1 MARRGRPVVP
11 YDPTMEPSAPPPQDP
26 LASILESAQRM
37 GIELD
42 RDEALRWIAAMAA
55 ETGGGVQVDVQ
66 SGVFG
71 HRVTMVDSDPEGLT
85 RLGHIIGVVGIPDTP
100 PDVLTA
106 LALSGSAAQGRIQ
119 RFPADCDFF
128 ERVHIRATTREAAI
142 DRLGEV
148 LRDKAMATVSG
159 VGHRLWE
166 VKWGTHD
173 RAGTIR
179 GRQVGPGH
187 WISWT
192 PQEIVAGSQ
201 ELTLADGSVVAIEW
215 GSAPGRPG
223 WAKLDWV
230 VADPARG
237 LLSNASNVI
246 DPTWEAPDGTIV
258 PLDGFL
264 DPYFQ
269 EVYLEAESIPLFTR
283 LVKELGADSVADYVE
298 QLEHEVRKYTV
309 STPNHGKAARR
320 MYNVFRLTGRYPE
333 AAYVRELFDE
343 PVTALYQLAAL
354 LQTIAD
360 ASTAGGEVFDREL
373 LLAQVDQ
380 LIVSAVAALD
390 GPEEALMVERLARF
404 REALAEGQSGHQALV
419 DQSRDDALQQVDGF
433 FRRTLRAVPS
443 IDAYLDEIASRPA

>member
-1 MARRGRPVVP
+1 M
-11 YDPTMEPSAPPPQDP
+11 DPTTDPPLDP
-26 LASILESAQRM
+26 LASILDSAQRM
-37 GIELD
+37 GVELD
-42 RDEALRWIAAMAA
+42 RDEALRWIAAMRA
-55 ETGGGVQVDVQ
+55 EVGGGVQVDVQ

-71 HRVTMVDSDPEGLT
+71 HRVTMADSDPEGLT
-85 RLGHIIGVVGIPDTP
+85 RLGRVIGVVGIPDEP
-100 PDVLTA
+100 PDVTTA

-128 ERVHIRATTREAAI
+128 ERVHVRAQTREAAI

-148 LRDKAMATVSG
+148 LRAKALATISG
-159 VGHRLWE
+159 DGHRLWE

-173 RAGTIR
+173 RGGIVR
-179 GRQVGPGH
+179 GAEVRPGH
-187 WISWT
+187 WISWK
-192 PQEIVAGSQ
+192 PAEVVAGVQ
-201 ELTLADGSVVAIEW
+201 ELITPDGSVVPIAW

-246 DPTWEAPDGTIV
+246 DPTWETPDGEIV

-269 EVYLEAESIPLFTR
+269 EVYLDAGSIPLFTR
-283 LVKELGADSVADYVE
+283 LVKELGADSVAEYVE

-309 STPNHGKAARR
+309 ASPNHGKAARR

-354 LQTIAD
+354 LQTVAD
-360 ASTAGGEVFDREL
+360 ASTATETFDREL
-373 LLAQVDQ
+373 LLGQIDQ
-380 LIVSAVAALD
+380 LIVSAVSALD
-390 GPEEALMVERLARF
+390 GPEEAVMVDRLARF
-404 REALAEGQSGHQALV
+404 REALADGDPDRLALV
-419 DQSRDDALQQVDGF
+419 DESRREALAQVDGY

-443 IDAYLDEIASRPA
+443 IDAYLDEIAARPD

>member
-1 MARRGRPVVP
+1 M
-11 YDPTMEPSAPPPQDP
+11 DPGDGTPQDP
-26 LASILESAQRM
+26 LTSILESAQRM
-37 GIELD
+37 GVELD

-66 SGVFG
+66 SGIFG
-71 HRVTMVDSDPEGLT
+71 HRVTMADSDPEGLA
-85 RLGHIIGVVGIPDTP
+85 RLRHVIGVVGIPDEP
-100 PDVLTA
+100 PEVTTA

-128 ERVHIRATTREAAI
+128 ERVHIRAATREAAI
-142 DRLGEV
+142 ERLGGV
-148 LRDKAMATVSG
+148 IRAKALATVSG

-173 RAGTIR
+173 RAGTVHGADVR
-179 GRQVGPGH
+179 PGH

-192 PQEIVAGSQ
+192 PAEVVAGSQ
-201 ELTLADGSVVAIEW
+201 ELTLADGSVVTIEW

-230 VADPARG
+230 VADAARG
-237 LLSNASNVI
+237 LLSNASNVL

-269 EVYLEAESIPLFTR
+269 EVYLETESIPLFTR
-283 LVKELGADSVADYVE
+283 LVKELGADSVADYVG

-309 STPNHGKAARR
+309 GTPNHGKAARR

-354 LQTIAD
+354 LQTVAD
-360 ASTAGGEVFDREL
+360 ASTSGTDVFDREL
-373 LLAQVDQ
+373 LLGQVDQ
-380 LIVSAVAALD
+380 LIVSAIAALD
-390 GPEEALMVERLARF
+390 GPEEAVMVERLSRF
-404 REALAEGQSGHQALV
+404 RDALAEGHADHQAIV
-419 DQSRDDALQQVDGF
+419 DASRDEALEQVDAF

>member
-1 MARRGRPVVP
+1 M
-11 YDPTMEPSAPPPQDP
+11 DPSTTPIQDP
-26 LASILESAQRM
+26 LASIIESAQRM

-42 RDEALRWIAAMAA
+42 PDEARRWIAAMEA
-55 ETGGGVQVDVQ
+55 EAGGGVQVDVQ

-71 HRVTMVDSDPEGLT
+71 HRVTMADSDTEGLA
-85 RLGHIIGVVGIPDTP
+85 RLRHMVAVVGIPDEP
-100 PDVLTA
+100 PDVTTA

-128 ERVHIRATTREAAI
+128 ERVHIQAATREAAV

-148 LRDKAMATVSG
+148 LRAKALATVSSP
-159 VGHRLWE
+159 GHRLWE

-173 RAGTIR
+173 RAGTVR
-179 GRQVGPGH
+179 GEEVRPGH

-192 PQEIVAGSQ
+192 PQEVVAGVQ

-230 VADPARG
+230 VADRERG
-237 LLSNASNVI
+237 GLSNASNVI
-246 DPTWEAPDGTIV
+246 DPTWEGPDGSIV

-283 LVKELGADSVADYVE
+283 LVKELGADSVAEYVE
-298 QLEHEVRKYTV
+298 QLEREVRKYTV
-309 STPNHGKAARR
+309 TSPNHGKAARR

-354 LQTIAD
+354 LQTVAD
-360 ASTAGGEVFDREL
+360 ASTATDVFDREL
-373 LLAQVDQ
+373 LLGQVDQ
-380 LIVSAVAALD
+380 LILSAVAALD
-390 GPEEALMVERLARF
+390 GPEEAQMVDRLSRF
-404 REALAEGQSGHQALV
+404 REALADGDPEHVSLV
-419 DQSRDDALQQVDGF
+419 DESRREALAQVDRYF
-433 FRRTLRAVPS
+433 ERALRAVPS
-443 IDAYLDEIASRPA
+443 IAAYLDEIASRPA

>member
-1 MARRGRPVVP
+1 M
-11 YDPTMEPSAPPPQDP
+11 DPSASAPQDP
-26 LASILESAQRM
+26 LESILESAERM
-37 GIELD
+37 GVELD
-42 RDEALRWIAAMAA
+42 RDEALRWIAAMRS
-55 ETGGGVQVDVQ
+55 EMGGGVQVDVQ

-71 HRVTMVDSDPEGLT
+71 HRVTMADSDPEGLA
-85 RLGHIIGVVGIPDTP
+85 RLRHAIDVANIPDEP

-128 ERVHIRATTREAAI
+128 ERVHIRAATREAAI

-148 LRDKAMATVSG
+148 LRAKALATVSG

-173 RAGTIR
+173 RGGTVR
-179 GRQVGPGH
+179 GEEVRPGH
-187 WISWT
+187 WISWR
-192 PQEIVAGSQ
+192 PQEVVAGAQ
-201 ELTLADGSVVAIEW
+201 ELTLADGSVVSIDWA
-215 GSAPGRPG
+215 SAPGRPG

-246 DPTWEAPDGTIV
+246 DPTWESPDGEIV

-269 EVYLEAESIPLFTR
+269 EVYLDAESIPLFTR
-283 LVKELGADSVADYVE
+283 LVKELGADSVADYVG

-309 STPNHGKAARR
+309 TTPNHGKAARR
-320 MYNVFRLTGRYPE
+320 MYNVFRLTGRFPE

-354 LQTIAD
+354 LQTVSD
-360 ASTAGGEVFDREL
+360 ASTAGADVFDRETL
-373 LLAQVDQ
+373 VTQVDQ
-380 LIVSAVAALD
+380 LVVSAIAALD
-390 GPEEALMVERLARF
+390 GPEEAVMVERLSRF
-404 REALAEGQSGHQALV
+404 RDALADGATDHRQVVDESRDQALT
-419 DQSRDDALQQVDGF
+419 QVDAF
-433 FRRTLRAVPS
+433 FRRALRAVPS

>member
-1 MARRGRPVVP
+1 
-11 YDPTMEPSAPPPQDP
+11 MEPSASDPQDP
-26 LASILESAQRM
+26 LASILDSAERM
-37 GIELD
+37 GVELD
-42 RDEALRWIAAMAA
+42 RDEALRWIEAMRS
-55 ETGGGVQVDVQ
+55 ETLGGVQVDVQ

-71 HRVTMVDSDPEGLT
+71 HRVTMADTDTEGLA
-85 RLGHIIGVVGIPDTP
+85 RLHHVIGVVGIPDEP
-100 PDVLTA
+100 PDVTTA

-128 ERVHIRATTREAAI
+128 ERVHIRAATREAAI

-148 LRDKAMATVSG
+148 LRAKALATVSG

-166 VKWGTHD
+166 VKWGAHD
-173 RAGTIR
+173 RAGTVR
-179 GRQVGPGH
+179 GAEVRPGH

-192 PQEIVAGSQ
+192 PQEVVAGSQ
-201 ELTLADGSVVAIEW
+201 ELVLADGSVETIHW

-230 VADPARG
+230 VADPGRG

-246 DPTWEAPDGTIV
+246 DPTWESPDGEIV

-283 LVKELGADSVADYVE
+283 LVKELGADSVADYVA

-309 STPNHGKAARR
+309 ISPNHGKAARR

-354 LQTIAD
+354 LQTVAD

-373 LLAQVDQ
+373 LLTQMDQ
-380 LIVSAVAALD
+380 LIVSAIAALD
-390 GPEEALMVERLARF
+390 GPEEAVLVQRLTRF
-404 REALAEGQSGHQALV
+404 RDALADGGAQRDADRQALV
-419 DQSRDDALQQVDGF
+419 DASRDEALGQVDGF

-443 IDAYLDEIASRPA
+443 IDAYLDEIASRPD

>member
-1 MARRGRPVVP
+1 
-11 YDPTMEPSAPPPQDP
+11 MEPSAAPDDP
-26 LASILESAQRM
+26 LQSILESAQRM
-37 GIELD
+37 GVELD
-42 RDEALRWIAAMAA
+42 RDEALRWIAAMGA
-55 ETGGGVQVDVQ
+55 ESGGGVQLDIQ

-71 HRVTMVDSDPEGLT
+71 HRVTMADSDPEGLT
-85 RLGHIIGVVGIPDTP
+85 RLRHVIAVVGIPDAP
-100 PDVLTA
+100 PEVMTA

-128 ERVHIRATTREAAI
+128 ERVHIRAATREAAI
-142 DRLGEV
+142 DRLGGV
-148 LRDKAMATVSG
+148 LRDKALATVSG
-159 VGHRLWE
+159 VGYRLWE

-173 RAGTIR
+173 RAGTVR
-179 GRQVGPGH
+179 GEAVVPGH

-192 PQEIVAGSQ
+192 PQEVVAGTQ
-201 ELTLADGSVVAIEW
+201 DLTLSDGSVVAIEW

-230 VADPARG
+230 VADPPRG
-237 LLSNASNVI
+237 LLSYASNVI
-246 DPTWEAPDGTIV
+246 DPTWEAPDGEIV

-283 LVKELGADSVADYVE
+283 LVKELSADSVADYVA
-298 QLEHEVRKYTV
+298 QLEGEVHRYTV
-309 STPNHGKAARR
+309 ESPNHGKAARR
-320 MYNVFRLTGRYPE
+320 LYNVFRLTGRYPE

-343 PVTALYQLAAL
+343 PVTALYRLAAL

-360 ASTAGGEVFDREL
+360 ASTAGGESFDREH
-373 LLAQVDQ
+373 LLAQVDL
-380 LIVSAVAALD
+380 LIVSAIAALD
-390 GPEEALMVERLARF
+390 GPEEAAMVDRLTRF
-404 REALAEGQSGHQALV
+404 REALADGEPAHQALV
-419 DQSRDDALQQVDGF
+419 DESRKEAMEEVDAY

>member
-1 MARRGRPVVP
+1 M
-11 YDPTMEPSAPPPQDP
+11 DPSTTPIQDP
-26 LASILESAQRM
+26 LASIIESAQRM

-42 RDEALRWIAAMAA
+42 PDEARRWIAAMEA
-55 ETGGGVQVDVQ
+55 EAGGGVQVDVQ

-71 HRVTMVDSDPEGLT
+71 HRVTMADSDTEGLA
-85 RLGHIIGVVGIPDTP
+85 RLRHMVAVVGIPDEP
-100 PDVLTA
+100 PDVTTA

-128 ERVHIRATTREAAI
+128 ERVHIQAATREAAV

-148 LRDKAMATVSG
+148 LRAKALATVSG
-159 VGHRLWE
+159 PGHRLWE

-173 RAGTIR
+173 RAGTVR
-179 GRQVGPGH
+179 GEEVRPGH

-192 PQEIVAGSQ
+192 PQEVVAGVQ

-230 VADPARG
+230 VADRERG
-237 LLSNASNVI
+237 GLSNASNVI
-246 DPTWEAPDGTIV
+246 DPTWEGPDGSIV

-283 LVKELGADSVADYVE
+283 LVKELGADSVAEYVE
-298 QLEHEVRKYTV
+298 QLEREVRKYTV
-309 STPNHGKAARR
+309 TSPNHGKAARR

-354 LQTIAD
+354 LQTVAD
-360 ASTAGGEVFDREL
+360 ASTATDVFDREL
-373 LLAQVDQ
+373 LLGQVDQ
-380 LIVSAVAALD
+380 LILSAVAALD
-390 GPEEALMVERLARF
+390 GPEEAQMVDRLSRF
-404 REALAEGQSGHQALV
+404 REALADGDPEHVSLV
-419 DQSRDDALQQVDGF
+419 DESRREALAQVDRYF
-433 FRRTLRAVPS
+433 ERALRAVPS
-443 IDAYLDEIASRPA
+443 IAAYLDEIASRPA

>member
-1 MARRGRPVVP
+1 M
-11 YDPTMEPSAPPPQDP
+11 DPSAAAPQDP
-26 LASILESAQRM
+26 LASILESAHRM
-37 GIELD
+37 GVELD
-42 RDEALRWIAAMAA
+42 HDEALRWMAAMRA
-55 ETGGGVQVDVQ
+55 EEGEGIEVDVQ

-71 HRVTMVDSDPEGLT
+71 HRVTMADSDPEGLA
-85 RLGHIIGVVGIPDTP
+85 RLRRAIDVAGIPDEP

-128 ERVHIRATTREAAI
+128 ERVHIRAATREAAI
-142 DRLGEV
+142 DRLGDV
-148 LRDKAMATVSG
+148 IRAKALATVSG

-173 RAGTIR
+173 RAGIVR
-179 GRQVGPGH
+179 GREVRPGH

-192 PQEIVAGSQ
+192 PHEVVAGAQ
-201 ELTLADGSVVAIEW
+201 ELTLADGSVVRIDWA
-215 GSAPGRPG
+215 SAPGRPG

-230 VADPARG
+230 VADAARG

-246 DPTWEAPDGTIV
+246 DPTWESPDGEIV

-269 EVYLEAESIPLFTR
+269 EVYLDAESIPLFSR

-298 QLEHEVRKYTV
+298 QLEHEVHKYTV
-309 STPNHGKAARR
+309 TSPNHGKAARR

-354 LQTIAD
+354 LQTVAD
-360 ASTAGGEVFDREL
+360 ASTAGGDVFGREL
-373 LLAQVDQ
+373 LLTQADQ
-380 LIVSAVAALD
+380 LIVSAVSALD
-390 GPEEALMVERLARF
+390 GPEEAVMVDRLSRF
-404 REALAEGQSGHQALV
+404 RGALADGGGDHQALV
-419 DQSRDDALQQVDGF
+419 DESREEALAQVDVF
-433 FRRTLRAVPS
+433 FRRALRAVPS

>member
-1 MARRGRPVVP
+1 MA
-11 YDPTMEPSAPPPQDP
+11 
-26 LASILESAQRM
+26 
-37 GIELD
+37 
-42 RDEALRWIAAMAA
+42 
-55 ETGGGVQVDVQ
+55 
-66 SGVFG
+66 
-71 HRVTMVDSDPEGLT
+71 DSDPEGLT
-85 RLGHIIGVVGIPDTP
+85 RLRQVISVVNIPDAP
-100 PDVLTA
+100 PDITTA

-128 ERVHIRATTREAAI
+128 ERVHIRATTKEAAI
-142 DRLGEV
+142 DRLGEAI
-148 LRDKAMATVSG
+148 REKAIATVSG
-159 VGHRLWE
+159 TGHRLWE
-166 VKWGTHD
+166 VKWGSHD
-173 RAGTIR
+173 RAGTVR
-179 GRQVGPGH
+179 GQEVRPGH

-192 PQEIVAGSQ
+192 PQEVVAGVQ
-201 ELTLADGSVVAIEW
+201 ELTLPDGSVVAIEW

-246 DPTWEAPDGTIV
+246 DPTWEAPDGSIV

-269 EVYLEAESIPLFTR
+269 EVYLEADSIPLFTR
-283 LVKELGADSVADYVE
+283 LVKELGADSVAEYVE
-298 QLEHEVRKYTV
+298 QLEGEVHTYTV
-309 STPNHGKAARR
+309 ATPNHGKAARR

-360 ASTAGGEVFDREL
+360 ASTTGGEVFDREL
-373 LLAQVDQ
+373 LLGQVDQ
-380 LIVSAVAALD
+380 LILSAIAALD
-390 GPEEALMVERLARF
+390 GPEEAVMVDRLTRF
-404 REALAEGQSGHQALV
+404 REALADGDPAHQALV
-419 DQSRDDALQQVDGF
+419 DESREEAMQQVDAF

-443 IDAYLDEIASRPA
+443 IDDYLDEIASRPA

>member
-1 MARRGRPVVP
+1 
-11 YDPTMEPSAPPPQDP
+11 
-26 LASILESAQRM
+26 M
-37 GIELD
+37 GVELD
-42 RDEALRWIAAMAA
+42 RDEALRWIAAMGA
-55 ETGGGVQVDVQ
+55 ESGGGVQVDIQ

-71 HRVTMVDSDPEGLT
+71 HRVTMADSDPEGLA
-85 RLGHIIGVVGIPDTP
+85 RLRQVIAVVNIPDAP
-100 PDVLTA
+100 PEVMTA

-128 ERVHIRATTREAAI
+128 ERVHIRAATKEAAI

-148 LRDKAMATVSG
+148 IREKALATVSG
-159 VGHRLWE
+159 AGYRLWE
-166 VKWGTHD
+166 VKWGSHD
-173 RAGTIR
+173 RAGSVR
-179 GRQVGPGH
+179 GQEVRPGH

-192 PQEIVAGSQ
+192 PQEVVAGAQ
-201 ELTLADGSVVAIEW
+201 ELTLPDGSVVAIEW
-215 GSAPGRPG
+215 GRAPGRPG

-246 DPTWEAPDGTIV
+246 DPTWEAVDGAIV

-269 EVYLEAESIPLFTR
+269 EVYLDAESIPLFTK
-283 LVKELGADSVADYVE
+283 LVKELGADSVAEYVE
-298 QLEHEVRKYTV
+298 QLELEIRKYTV

-360 ASTAGGEVFDREL
+360 ASTAGAEVFDREL
-373 LLAQVDQ
+373 LLGQVDQ
-380 LIVSAVAALD
+380 LIVSAIAALD
-390 GPEEALMVERLARF
+390 GPEEALMVDRLTRF
-404 REALAEGQSGHQALV
+404 REALADGDPGHQALV
-419 DQSRDDALQQVDGF
+419 DESRDEALEQVDAF

-443 IDAYLDEIASRPA
+443 IDGYLDEIASRPA

>member
-1 MARRGRPVVP
+1 
-11 YDPTMEPSAPPPQDP
+11 
-26 LASILESAQRM
+26 M
-37 GIELD
+37 GVELD
-42 RDEALRWIAAMAA
+42 RDEALRWIAAMGA
-55 ETGGGVQVDVQ
+55 ESGGGVQVDIQ

-71 HRVTMVDSDPEGLT
+71 HRVTMVDSDPEGLA
-85 RLGHIIGVVGIPDTP
+85 RLRQVIAVVNIPDAP
-100 PDVLTA
+100 PDVTTA

-128 ERVHIRATTREAAI
+128 ERVHIRAATKEAAV
-142 DRLGEV
+142 DRLGQV
-148 LRDKAMATVSG
+148 IRDKALATVSG
-159 VGHRLWE
+159 AGYRLWE
-166 VKWGTHD
+166 VKWGSHD
-173 RAGTIR
+173 RAGMVR
-179 GRQVGPGH
+179 GEAVKAGH
-187 WISWT
+187 WISWA
-192 PQEIVAGSQ
+192 PGEVVAGVQ
-201 ELTLADGSVVAIEW
+201 ELIQPDGSVVAIEW

-230 VADPARG
+230 VADPSRG

-246 DPTWEAPDGTIV
+246 DPTWEGPDGEIV

-269 EVYLEAESIPLFTR
+269 EVYLDAESIPLFTR
-283 LVKELGADSVADYVE
+283 LVKELGADSVAEYVE

-309 STPNHGKAARR
+309 TTPNHGKAARR

-343 PVTALYQLAAL
+343 PVSALYQLAAL

-373 LLAQVDQ
+373 LLGQVDQ
-380 LIVSAVAALD
+380 LIVSAIAALD
-390 GPEEALMVERLARF
+390 GPEEAQMVDRLTRF
-404 REALAEGQSGHQALV
+404 REALADGDPAHQALV
-419 DQSRDDALQQVDGF
+419 DESRDEALEQVDAF

-443 IDAYLDEIASRPA
+443 IDGYLDEIASRPA

>member
-1 MARRGRPVVP
+1 VI
-11 YDPTMEPSAPPPQDP
+11 S
-26 LASILESAQRM
+26 
-37 GIELD
+37 
-42 RDEALRWIAAMAA
+42 
-55 ETGGGVQVDVQ
+55 
-66 SGVFG
+66 
-71 HRVTMVDSDPEGLT
+71 
-85 RLGHIIGVVGIPDTP
+85 VVGIPDAP
-100 PDVLTA
+100 PDVMTA

-128 ERVHIRATTREAAI
+128 ERVHIRAATREAAI
-142 DRLGEV
+142 DRLGAA
-148 LRDKAMATVSG
+148 LREKALATASG
-159 VGHRLWE
+159 TGYRLWE

-173 RAGTIR
+173 RAGTVR
-179 GRQVGPGH
+179 GEPVRPGH
-187 WISWT
+187 WISWK
-192 PQEIVAGSQ
+192 PAEVVAGVQ
-201 ELTLADGSVVAIEW
+201 QLTLADRSVVDIEW

-246 DPTWEAPDGTIV
+246 DPTWESPDGSIV

-269 EVYLEAESIPLFTR
+269 EVYLEAESIPLFTK
-283 LVKELGADSVADYVE
+283 LVKELGADSVAEYVE
-298 QLEHEVRKYTV
+298 QLEGEVRKYTV
-309 STPNHGKAARR
+309 TAPNHGKAARR

-360 ASTAGGEVFDREL
+360 ASAAGGEVFDREL
-373 LLAQVDQ
+373 LLGQVDQ
-380 LIVSAVAALD
+380 LIMSAVAALD
-390 GPEEALMVERLARF
+390 GPEEAAMVDRLRRF
-404 REALAEGQSGHQALV
+404 REALADGDPAHQALV
-419 DQSRDDALQQVDGF
+419 DESRDEALEQVDGY

-443 IDAYLDEIASRPA
+443 IDSYLDEIASRPA

>member
-1 MARRGRPVVP
+1 
-11 YDPTMEPSAPPPQDP
+11 MEPSASDPQDP
-26 LASILESAQRM
+26 LASILDSAERM
-37 GIELD
+37 GVELD
-42 RDEALRWIAAMAA
+42 RDEALRWIEAMRS
-55 ETGGGVQVDVQ
+55 ETLGGVQVDVQ

-71 HRVTMVDSDPEGLT
+71 HRVTMADTDTEGLA
-85 RLGHIIGVVGIPDTP
+85 RLRHVIGVVGIPDEP
-100 PDVLTA
+100 PDVTTA

-128 ERVHIRATTREAAI
+128 ERVHIRAATRQAAI

-148 LRDKAMATVSG
+148 LRAKALATVSG
-159 VGHRLWE
+159 LGHRLWE
-166 VKWGTHD
+166 VKWGAHD
-173 RAGTIR
+173 RAGTVR
-179 GRQVGPGH
+179 GAEVRPGH

-192 PQEIVAGSQ
+192 PQEVVAGAQ
-201 ELTLADGSVVAIEW
+201 ELVLADGSVETIAW

-246 DPTWEAPDGTIV
+246 DPTWESPDGEIV

-283 LVKELGADSVADYVE
+283 LVKELGADSVADYVG

-309 STPNHGKAARR
+309 TSPNHGKAARR

-354 LQTIAD
+354 LQTVAD

-373 LLAQVDQ
+373 LLTQMDQ

-390 GPEEALMVERLARF
+390 GPEEAILVQRLTRF
-404 REALAEGQSGHQALV
+404 RDALADGDADRDADAERQALV
-419 DQSRDDALQQVDGF
+419 DASRDEALGQVDGF

-443 IDAYLDEIASRPA
+443 IDAYLDEIASRPD

>member
-1 MARRGRPVVP
+1 M
-11 YDPTMEPSAPPPQDP
+11 DPSTTPIQDP
-26 LASILESAQRM
+26 LASIIESAHRM

-42 RDEALRWIAAMAA
+42 PDEARRWIAAMEA
-55 ETGGGVQVDVQ
+55 EAGGGVQVDVQ

-71 HRVTMVDSDPEGLT
+71 HRVTMADSDTEGLA
-85 RLGHIIGVVGIPDTP
+85 RLRHMVAVVGIPDEP
-100 PDVLTA
+100 PDVTTA

-128 ERVHIRATTREAAI
+128 ERVHIQAATREAAV

-148 LRDKAMATVSG
+148 LRAKALATVSSP
-159 VGHRLWE
+159 GHRLWE

-173 RAGTIR
+173 RAGTVR
-179 GRQVGPGH
+179 GEEVRPGH

-192 PQEIVAGSQ
+192 PQEVVAGVQ

-230 VADPARG
+230 VADRERG
-237 LLSNASNVI
+237 GLSNASNVI
-246 DPTWEAPDGTIV
+246 DPTWEGPDGSIV

-283 LVKELGADSVADYVE
+283 LVKELGADSVAEYVE
-298 QLEHEVRKYTV
+298 QLEREVRKYTV
-309 STPNHGKAARR
+309 TSPNHGKAARR

-354 LQTIAD
+354 LQTVAD
-360 ASTAGGEVFDREL
+360 ASTATDVFDREL
-373 LLAQVDQ
+373 LLGQVDQ
-380 LIVSAVAALD
+380 LILSAVAALD
-390 GPEEALMVERLARF
+390 GPEEAQMVDRLSRF
-404 REALAEGQSGHQALV
+404 REALADGDPEHVSLV
-419 DQSRDDALQQVDGF
+419 DESRREALAQVDRYF
-433 FRRTLRAVPS
+433 ERALRAVPS
-443 IDAYLDEIASRPA
+443 IAAYLDEIASRPA

>member
-1 MARRGRPVVP
+1 MVS
-11 YDPTMEPSAPPPQDP
+11 YDRVMDPSAPPQDP
-26 LASILESAQRM
+26 IASILESAQRM
-37 GIELD
+37 GVELD
-42 RDEALRWIAAMAA
+42 RDEALRWIAAMRS
-55 ETGGGVQVDVQ
+55 EMGGGVEVDIQ

-71 HRVTMVDSDPEGLT
+71 HRVTMADTDPEGLT
-85 RLGHIIGVVGIPDTP
+85 RLRNVIAVVGIPDEP
-100 PDVLTA
+100 PEVTTA

-128 ERVHIRATTREAAI
+128 ERVHIQAPTREAAI

-148 LRDKAMATVSG
+148 IRDKALATVSG
-159 VGHRLWE
+159 AGHRLWE

-173 RAGTIR
+173 RAGMVR
-179 GRQVGPGH
+179 GEAVLPGN
-187 WISWT
+187 WISWR
-192 PQEIVAGSQ
+192 PQEVVAGVQ
-201 ELTLADGSVVAIEW
+201 ELTLADGSVVPIEW

-246 DPTWEAPDGTIV
+246 DPTWQAPDGSIV

-269 EVYLEAESIPLFTR
+269 EVYLDADSIPLFTR
-283 LVKELGADSVADYVE
+283 LVKELGADSVAGYVE

-309 STPNHGKAARR
+309 TTPNHGKAARR

-360 ASTAGGEVFDREL
+360 ASTTGEAVFDREL

-380 LIVSAVAALD
+380 LTVSAIAALD
-390 GPEEALMVERLARF
+390 GPEEALMVERLSRF
-404 REALAEGQSGHQALV
+404 REALVDGDAAHQDLV
-419 DQSRDDALQQVDGF
+419 DESRDEALGQVDDF

>member
-1 MARRGRPVVP
+1 
-11 YDPTMEPSAPPPQDP
+11 MEPAAVPQDP

-37 GIELD
+37 GVELD

-55 ETGGGVQVDVQ
+55 ESGGGVHVDVQ

-71 HRVTMVDSDPEGLT
+71 HRVTMADSDPEGLA
-85 RLGHIIGVVGIPDTP
+85 RLRHVIGLVGIPDAP

-128 ERVHIRATTREAAI
+128 ERVHIRAATREAAI

-148 LRDKAMATVSG
+148 IRDKAVATVSG
-159 VGHRLWE
+159 AGYRLWE

-173 RAGTIR
+173 RAGTVR
-179 GRQVGPGH
+179 GSDVRPGH

-192 PQEIVAGSQ
+192 PQEVVAGVQ
-201 ELTLADGSVVAIEW
+201 ELTLPDASVVEIEW
-215 GSAPGRPG
+215 ASAPGRPG
-223 WAKLDWV
+223 WAKLDWG

-237 LLSNASNVI
+237 LLANASNVI
-246 DPTWEAPDGTIV
+246 DPTWEAPDGSIV

-283 LVKELGADSVADYVE
+283 LVKELGADSVADYVA
-298 QLEHEVRKYTV
+298 QLEHEVRKYTLT
-309 STPNHGKAARR
+309 TPNHGKAARR
-320 MYNVFRLTGRYPE
+320 MYNVFRLTGRYSE

-360 ASTAGGEVFDREL
+360 ASTAGGEVFEREL
-373 LLAQVDQ
+373 LLGQVDR

-390 GPEEALMVERLARF
+390 GTEEAVMVDRLSRF
-404 REALAEGQSGHQALV
+404 RGALAEGDPAQQALV
-419 DQSRDDALQQVDGF
+419 DESRDEALQQVDAF
-433 FRRTLRAVPS
+433 FRRALRAVPS